1 LINFKTNVNGKKKLI
16 FGDKMKLVIVESPAK
31 AQTINKYLGND
42 YKVIASV
49 GHIRNLISKQ
59 GSVIPEEDFKML
71 WETDR
76 KKDKVLKEIINE
88 TKSAET
94 LILATDPDREG
105 EAISWHL
112 KEFLESKKTLNKKT
126 LKRVVFNEI
135 TKNAVLKAMDNPR
148 DINDELVDAYKARI
162 ALDYLV
168 GYQISPILWKKLSN
182 KSRSAGRVQSVAL
195 KLICERELEIEKFN
209 IEEYW
214 TISSVFSKTSDE
226 NFPAKLTVF
235 DNKKLKKMDI
245 SNKKEADLMLDTI
258 KSSDYQITRIE
269 RKEVKRNPLPP
280 YTTST
285 LQQDASNK
293 LGFGATRT
301 MKIAQ
306 RLYEGINIGTETT
319 GLITYMRTDG
329 VQLSMQAVNQLREE
343 IKKRHGANYIPSNI
357 RIYKSKAANAQ
368 EAHEAIRPTEIS
380 RDPSSI
386 SNYLDNEQ
394 LKLYDLIWKRTIS
407 SQMESATLDE
417 TSVDIS
423 SKDNSIIFRANGS
436 QIKFPGFYL
445 YRDKEDEKIL
455 PELLDNEK
463 LKLNEVSSDQHF
475 TQPPPRYSD
484 ASLIKKMEELG
495 IGRPSTYASIL
506 RTLVDREYVQ
516 KEKNRFIP
524 HERGRIV
531 TAFLNN
537 FFGKYIEYDFSAE
550 LEKQLDIVSDGKLDY
565 KIFLREFWDNF
576 KIHLDKMHDLN
587 REKITKAIENELSE
601 LFFPNN
607 KNNKK
612 SNEFSKKCP
621 NCPDGNL
628 GLSIGKYGAYIS
640 CSNYPECRYNRQ
652 TANNENDDEND
663 NNNMFQPENDGI
675 LGVDNET
682 GLNVIIKKG
691 PYGLYLQLGED
702 KKPKRTS
709 IPKLIDPK
717 SIDLDKALKL
727 LSLPRNIGLHPET
740 SKEIIAGIGRYGPYI
755 KYDINFISLPA
766 DETVINIGIN
776 HAVILISENSQ
787 KLGKVLGKH
796 PMDNVEVLAKS
807 GRFGPYVEHGK
818 NRATLPKTLN
828 LSSVTLEDAIELI
841 NKKLLKSKKNKK

>member
-1 LINFKTNVNGKKKLI
+1 
-16 FGDKMKLVIVESPAK
+16 MKLVIVESPAK

-168 GYQISPILWKKLSN
+168 GYRISPILWKKLSN

-495 IGRPSTYASIL
+495 IGRPSTYASIFK
-506 RTLVDREYVQ
+506 TFE
-516 KEKNRFIP
+516 
-524 HERGRIV
+524 
-531 TAFLNN
+531 
-537 FFGKYIEYDFSAE
+537 DFSSKNFSFE
-550 LEKQLDIVSDGKLDY
+550 HHDKSDVNGIINYQGYLKKKGNNLSGKLIESD
-565 KIFLREFWDNF
+565 IT
-576 KIHLDKMHDLN
+576 DLN
-587 REKITKAIENELSE
+587 YQDKILLPTEHLIKLLKYA
-601 LFFPNN
+601 

-612 SNEFSKKCP
+612 ILYSNVFFGSSKDSLIKKVSAVIGNKKKIKSDFRKKVKDRYVWPINLAFFNYNSKK
-621 NCPDGNL
+621 
-628 GLSIGKYGAYIS
+628 SS
-640 CSNYPECRYNRQ
+640 
-652 TANNENDDEND
+652 
-663 NNNMFQPENDGI
+663 
-675 LGVDNET
+675 
-682 GLNVIIKKG
+682 
-691 PYGLYLQLGED
+691 
-702 KKPKRTS
+702 
-709 IPKLIDPK
+709 
-717 SIDLDKALKL
+717 
-727 LSLPRNIGLHPET
+727 PET
-740 SKEIIAGIGRYGPYI
+740 QIKIDIDQGGVVYNYEVDYGDY
-755 KYDINFISLPA
+755 KMYANLVKLDSLT
-766 DETVINIGIN
+766 E
-776 HAVILISENSQ
+776 
-787 KLGKVLGKH
+787 
-796 PMDNVEVLAKS
+796 
-807 GRFGPYVEHGK
+807 
-818 NRATLPKTLN
+818 
-828 LSSVTLEDAIELI
+828 
-841 NKKLLKSKKNKK
+841 KKC

>member
-1 LINFKTNVNGKKKLI
+1 
-16 FGDKMKLVIVESPAK
+16 MKLVIVESPAK

-306 RLYEGINIGTETT
+306 RL
-319 GLITYMRTDG
+319 
-329 VQLSMQAVNQLREE
+329 
-343 IKKRHGANYIPSNI
+343 
-357 RIYKSKAANAQ
+357 
-368 EAHEAIRPTEIS
+368 
-380 RDPSSI
+380 
-386 SNYLDNEQ
+386 
-394 LKLYDLIWKRTIS
+394 
-407 SQMESATLDE
+407 
-417 TSVDIS
+417 
-423 SKDNSIIFRANGS
+423 
-436 QIKFPGFYL
+436 
-445 YRDKEDEKIL
+445 
-455 PELLDNEK
+455 
-463 LKLNEVSSDQHF
+463 
-475 TQPPPRYSD
+475 
-484 ASLIKKMEELG
+484 
-495 IGRPSTYASIL
+495 
-506 RTLVDREYVQ
+506 
-516 KEKNRFIP
+516 
-524 HERGRIV
+524 
-531 TAFLNN
+531 
-537 FFGKYIEYDFSAE
+537 
-550 LEKQLDIVSDGKLDY
+550 
-565 KIFLREFWDNF
+565 
-576 KIHLDKMHDLN
+576 
-587 REKITKAIENELSE
+587 
-601 LFFPNN
+601 
-607 KNNKK
+607 
-612 SNEFSKKCP
+612 
-621 NCPDGNL
+621 
-628 GLSIGKYGAYIS
+628 
-640 CSNYPECRYNRQ
+640 
-652 TANNENDDEND
+652 
-663 NNNMFQPENDGI
+663 
-675 LGVDNET
+675 
-682 GLNVIIKKG
+682 
-691 PYGLYLQLGED
+691 
-702 KKPKRTS
+702 
-709 IPKLIDPK
+709 
-717 SIDLDKALKL
+717 
-727 LSLPRNIGLHPET
+727 
-740 SKEIIAGIGRYGPYI
+740 
-755 KYDINFISLPA
+755 
-766 DETVINIGIN
+766 
-776 HAVILISENSQ
+776 
-787 KLGKVLGKH
+787 
-796 PMDNVEVLAKS
+796 
-807 GRFGPYVEHGK
+807 
-818 NRATLPKTLN
+818 
-828 LSSVTLEDAIELI
+828 
-841 NKKLLKSKKNKK
+841 